1 MLSLRPMISP
11 SSSLAQIMMPGV
23 RFVLLSGLQYNE
35 IWIGC
40 SHDVGASV
48 APVDIARPVIIVV
61 HRSPSLLRLMVAFF
75 PSGKVHSTVK
85 DKAKRMSG

>member
-1 MLSLRPMISP
+1 MLSLRSVISP
-11 SSSLAQIMMPGV
+11 SSFLAQIMMPGV
-23 RFVLLSGLQYNE
+23 HFVLYNE

-40 SHDVGASV
+40 SHDVGVSV

-61 HRSPSLLRLMVAFF
+61 HRSLSLLRLMVAFS